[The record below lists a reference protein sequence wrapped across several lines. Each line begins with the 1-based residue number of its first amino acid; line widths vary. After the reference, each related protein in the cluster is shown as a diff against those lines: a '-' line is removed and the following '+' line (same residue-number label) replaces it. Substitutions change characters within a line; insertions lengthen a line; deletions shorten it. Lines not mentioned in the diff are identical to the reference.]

1 MTEKQKI
8 RTAVLGA
15 SGYTGGETLRLAVR
29 HESIELV
36 ALTAERHA
44 GKGVESV
51 FPNLA
56 GYKLPK
62 LVKIPDVNFEEL
74 DAVFCCLPHGATQEV
89 VKTLPETLKVLDLS
103 ADFRLTDPAVY
114 SKLYG
119 HEHYA
124 PALQAEA
131 VYGLTEHYRAILP
144 EKRIIACPGC
154 YPTSALLPLLPVIKA
169 GLIGLNDII
178 IDSKSGVSGAG
189 RAAKEAMLFSEVGE
203 GIHAY
208 GLGTH
213 RHGPEIDQELS
224 AVAKVDVVTN
234 FTPHLVP
241 MNRGILSTIY
251 VQLSDG
257 VTVSDIRET
266 LIQSCSKEPFVY
278 VVPEER
284 SPATRHVRGSNK
296 CAIGVFPSQLPN
308 RAILVCAIDNLVKG
322 SSGQAIQNFNIV
334 FGLPEKLGLEQAPIF
349 P

>member
-29 HESIELV
+29 HENIELV
-36 ALTAERHA
+36 SLTAERHA
-44 GKGVESV
+44 GQDIESV

-56 GYKLPK
+56 GFKLPR
-62 LVKIPDVNFEEL
+62 LATIPDVNFEEL
-74 DAVFCCLPHGATQEV
+74 DAVFCCLPHGTTQEV
-89 VKTLPETLKVLDLS
+89 VKALPDTLKVFDLS
-103 ADFRLTDPAVY
+103 ADFRLVDPAVY
-114 SKLYG
+114 SKWYG

-131 VYGLTEHYRAILP
+131 VYGLTEHYRRMLP
-144 EKRIIACPGC
+144 KKRIIACPGC
-154 YPTSALLPLLPVIKA
+154 YPTSALLPLLPVIKV
-169 GLIGLNDII
+169 GQISHEDII

-224 AVAKVDVVTN
+224 IAAGADVVTS

-257 VTVSDIRET
+257 VGVTDIRET
-266 LIQSCSKEPFVY
+266 LVQSYHKEPFVY
-278 VVPEER
+278 VVAPGK

-296 CAIGVFPSQLPN
+296 CAIGVFESQLPN

-322 SSGQAIQNFNIV
+322 SSGQAIQNFNIA
-334 FGLPEKLGLEQAPIF
+334 FGFPEQLGLEQAPIF